1 MPRAF
6 DGSHLKLPGA
16 SGAFVLYGHQKR
28 GIWRIIASGATYLA
42 HAVGAGKTMTMAAAI
57 MEQRRLGLTR
67 VAREEGAYQGWAPA
81 QYCWYLYREGEFGGR
96 PFRQANGL
104 QPVAVGYLSVAS
116 TGLPE
121 GIDQVVVTYFTNSD
135 RLAGILSGARL
146 RVDEIDLTLGLIPE
160 EETALSRR
168 RYTAK
173 HGRTTVQWDGGPGAA
188 RPVEIRTLGLLGRTI
203 GGSAHRIEATITP
216 DSVFASSGTLKV
228 SGTGELQRLLAAS
241 PIRLVASF
249 LRGGDT
255 DWSFGR

>member
-1 MPRAF
+1 MLLPAGRLAAQ
-6 DGSHLKLPGA
+6 DEPGRVVATLKGLHTGVCVEFLVAPTAVREQFGGA
-16 SGAFVLYGHQKR
+16 VR
-28 GIWRIIASGATYLA
+28 P
-42 HAVGAGKTMTMAAAI
+42 AAI
-57 MEQRRLGLTR
+57 ESLATKYPVLAR